1 MRRQRERERKREEAF
16 YIFLSKNLQEKESEH
31 AILERERGSFYI
43 LLLKNLWEREKERA
57 DPKNN
62 RSTHAPPDRGREI
75 EKRDRGSSLNFC
87 DKNFSG
93 REGESTPTK
102 KIKGARK
109 RRKGVRDFFQKK
121 SSKKQL

>member
-1 MRRQRERERKREEAF
+1 MSKNLWEKEREHADKDYKRSMHAPPERER
-16 YIFLSKNLQEKESEH
+16 
-31 AILERERGSFYI
+31 ERERGSFYI

-109 RRKGVRDFFQKK
+109 RRKGVRDFF
-121 SSKKQL
+121 KQRKF